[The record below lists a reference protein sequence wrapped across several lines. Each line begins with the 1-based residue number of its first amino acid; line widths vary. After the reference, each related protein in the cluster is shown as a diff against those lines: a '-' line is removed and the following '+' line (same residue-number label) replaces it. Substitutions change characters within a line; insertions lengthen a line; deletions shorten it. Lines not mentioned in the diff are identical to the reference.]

1 MPTIRPM
8 YYNELFKLT
17 LSDFDNLARTLSRA
31 EYCRIL
37 GQWHIMTSPM
47 DDSMEQGEKMLRE
60 AAALGD
66 AEAKLHLAN
75 MYRLGD
81 LGKVDMDEYGR
92 LLAEAID
99 GGCQLAEI
107 RYCKDIAYGVAQNAD
122 LDLAIEETRRRL
134 ASQDSPDPRWYN
146 ALGWML
152 HEKGR
157 FSEANEMFLK
167 AIALGYVDSY
177 MGLTDMPEK
186 QQEGREAGCGGSC
199 VLLAEELKRKYD
211 ENSGNDTNA
220 VECFSDDEQKREY
233 LRVNDNYRKE
243 LATQIEALYEEAARM
258 GETLGLYYQGMLYY
272 KAQYNHYE
280 DDGKA
285 FDCFM
290 RGNRLGDSFCMSML
304 ADMILEGRTPEE
316 YSYEDACFFQ
326 LKALRYG
333 DDEQLASVLHAYF
346 EGDLKEYADEIERYY
361 LPRFYEEEDDI
372 EDDDGRYDAWA

>member
-17 LSDFDNLARTLSRA
+17 LSDFDNLARTLSHA

-37 GQWHIMTSPM
+37 GQWHILTAPM
-47 DDSMEQGEKMLRE
+47 DDSVEQGEKMLRE

-81 LGKVDMDEYGR
+81 FGKVDMDEYER

-107 RYCKDIAYGVAQNAD
+107 RYCKDIAYGVAQKAD

-134 ASQDSPDPRWYN
+134 ALQDSPDPRWYN

-157 FSEANEMFLK
+157 FSEANEMFLN
-167 AIALGYVDSY
+167 AIELGYVDSY
-177 MGLTDMPEK
+177 MGLSDMLEK

-233 LRVNDNYRKE
+233 LRINYNYRRE
-243 LATQIEALYEEAARM
+243 LAIEIEHLYEEAARM

-272 KAQYNHYE
+272 KAQYGHRE
-280 DDGKA
+280 DDEKA
-285 FDCFM
+285 WAYFM
-290 RGNRLGDSFCMSML
+290 RGNRLGDSYCMSML
-304 ADMILEGRTPEE
+304 ADMIMDGCAPEE
-316 YSYEDACFFQ
+316 YGYEDACFFQ

-333 DDEQLASVLHAYF
+333 DDNQLASVLHAYF